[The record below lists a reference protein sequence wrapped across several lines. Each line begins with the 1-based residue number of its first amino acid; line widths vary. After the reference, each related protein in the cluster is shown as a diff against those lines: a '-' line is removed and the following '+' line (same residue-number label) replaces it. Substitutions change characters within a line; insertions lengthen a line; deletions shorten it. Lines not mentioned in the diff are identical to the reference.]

1 MIMWKIAILVVAAA
15 ASAPQSQVASEP
27 ASKWHIESQ
36 LSQLG
41 DTGSFTADLDS
52 TNRLRDD
59 VGSLQA
65 ATLFVQCEDGELNA
79 YVAWPPFMGS
89 EDRKVRW
96 KFDADAVTEQTWT
109 GAELGAATFAP
120 KPYEFLAR
128 LAGAKHLVIDA
139 PRPEQTDVEAIF
151 ETAGADKIT
160 AAALAACPK
169 P

>member
-1 MIMWKIAILVVAAA
+1 MWKIAILVAAAA
-15 ASAPQSQVASEP
+15 ASVSQPPVASD
-27 ASKWHIESQ
+27 ASSKWHIENQ
-36 LSQLG
+36 LSQLD

-59 VGSLQA
+59 VGSLQS
-65 ATLFVQCEDGELNA
+65 ATLFVQCEDGELNV

-96 KFDADAVTEQTWT
+96 NFDADAVTDQTWT

-128 LAGAKHLVIDA
+128 LAVARRLVIDA
-139 PRPEQTDVEAIF
+139 PRPPQPDVEAVF
-151 ETAGADKIT
+151 EIAGADKIA